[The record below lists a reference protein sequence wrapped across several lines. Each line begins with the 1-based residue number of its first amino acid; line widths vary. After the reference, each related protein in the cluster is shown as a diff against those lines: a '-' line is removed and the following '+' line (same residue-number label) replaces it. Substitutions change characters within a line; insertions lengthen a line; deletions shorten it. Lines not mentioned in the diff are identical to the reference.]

1 MALARAWSVALTGV
15 QGQVVEV
22 EADLAPGLPGLTIVG
37 LPDAALSES
46 RDRVRSAVL
55 NSGEPW
61 PQKRI
66 TLGLSPA
73 TLPKHGSGFDLSMAV
88 AVLCAGGG
96 LPARALHGVVLLGE
110 LGLDGQARPIRGVLP
125 AVLAGAEA
133 GFDRVVVPRAN
144 AAEAALVHEVTVW
157 PVGSLRELLV
167 ALRGGRAPEPW
178 PDAGV
183 EPPTRLDDRRAGR
196 RNQPSPAAKS
206 DALPGAGGGGVGSG
220 EAGFD
225 LGLDLA
231 DVLGQPSGRR
241 AIEVAAAGAHHTF
254 LLGDPGTGKTMLAAR
269 LPGVLPEL
277 DRAAALEVTAV
288 HSVAGVLPP
297 DCPLMTRPPF
307 QDPHHTASVSALV
320 GGGSGI
326 ARPGQ
331 ASLAHRGV
339 LFLDEAPE
347 FATGVLDALRQ
358 PLESGH
364 VTIARSGGVAR
375 YPARFLLVLAA
386 NPCGCATSGAGAACT
401 CSPLVR
407 RRYLSRLSGPLLDRV
422 DLQVRTEPVSRAE
435 LLADRAGVE
444 PTEVVAKRV
453 LLARERAAD
462 RLAGSPW
469 RTNAEIPGRELRDRW
484 APARPAMAAAE
495 RALDCGRLSARG
507 LDRVLRVAW
516 TLADLADRSR
526 PGADEIDE
534 ALYLR
539 TGVAR

>member
-1 MALARAWSVALTGV
+1 MALARAWSVALAGV
-15 QGQVVEV
+15 QGTVVEV

-46 RDRVRSAVL
+46 RDRVRAAVL
-55 NSGEPW
+55 NSAEPW

-73 TLPKHGSGFDLSMAV
+73 SLPKHGSGFDLSMAV
-88 AVLCAGGG
+88 AVLSAAGG
-96 LPARALHGVVLLGE
+96 LPAHSLEGVVLVGE
-110 LGLDGQARPIRGVLP
+110 LGLDGRVRPIRGVLP
-125 AVLAGAEA
+125 ATMAAAAE
-133 GFDRVVVPRAN
+133 GFTRVVVPRAN
-144 AAEAALVHEVTVW
+144 AAEAALVPGVEVW
-157 PVGSLRELLV
+157 PVGSLRELLA
-167 ALRGGRAPEPW
+167 ALRTGQPPQCPAD
-178 PDAGV
+178 DAEAFV
-183 EPPTRLDDRRAGR
+183 
-196 RNQPSPAAKS
+196 S
-206 DALPGAGGGGVGSG
+206 DPGSDSG
-220 EAGFD
+220 EQFD
-225 LGLDLA
+225 VELDLA

-241 AIEVAAAGAHHTF
+241 AVEVAAAGGHHAL

-269 LPGVLPEL
+269 LPGLLPEL

-288 HSVAGVLPP
+288 HSIAGVLPG
-297 DCPLMTRPPF
+297 DCPLVRRPPF
-307 QDPHHTASVSALV
+307 RDPHHTTSVAALV

-326 ARPGQ
+326 ARPGV
-331 ASLAHRGV
+331 ASLAHHGV

-386 NPCGCATSGAGAACT
+386 NPCGCSTSSAAAGSCT
-401 CSPLVR
+401 CSPLTR
-407 RRYLSRLSGPLLDRV
+407 RRYLSRISGPLLDRV
-422 DLQVRTEPVSRAE
+422 DLQVRMDPVSRTE
-435 LLADRAGVE
+435 LLADRRHVE
-444 PTEVVAKRV
+444 HTAAVAARV
-453 LLARERAAD
+453 LEARSRAAA

-469 RTNAEIPGRELRDRW
+469 RTNSDVPGRELRDRW
-484 APARPAMAAAE
+484 APARTALVAAE
-495 RALDCGRLSARG
+495 RALDAGRLSARG

-526 PGADEIDE
+526 PTADDVDE

-539 TGVAR
+539 TGVAA